1 MKYTVILEKGRES
14 GYVAYCPAL
23 KGCVSQGET
32 KEKTLTNIKEAME
45 AYIEALTEDGLPL
58 PTEEGKEMVDVEVA
72 AR

>member
-1 MKYTVILEKGRES
+1 MNV
-14 GYVAYCPAL
+14 
-23 KGCVSQGET
+23 
-32 KEKTLTNIKEAME
+32 KEAME